1 MGRAAAL
8 LPVMKPLETFVD
20 VRDLEVGMY
29 IHLDLGW
36 MSHPFPL
43 SSFRLSAP
51 EQISTLRSLGLT
63 RVRWMPE
70 RSDARFRGD
79 TSSAPALVPAPAA
92 GAPAAPVAVAADAPH
107 AAARQQRQ
115 RQLSTQ
121 REALQRCERRYAD
134 AGRECRALFDLAGAQ
149 PVQAR
154 QRGEALVDVVI
165 DEMLGAEGDLTIR
178 LLGEGAG
185 DKASLHALNV
195 SIISLLMAR
204 VFGLGAEELRDL
216 GLGALMHDVG
226 KIQVPERLRH
236 RSEQFTPSE
245 LACYQEHVDLGVAI
259 GRRMGLAPAVL
270 AVIEQHHEHADGSG
284 FPRGLGSERM
294 SVAARIVALVD
305 RYDYLCNPASPA
317 KALTPHEALA
327 QLFSQ
332 GKSQFDTAIMAA
344 FIKMMGVYPPGSAVQ
359 LTDDRYALVSAV
371 NSSRPLKPRVLVY
384 DPAVPPDEALLL
396 DLQHEPGLGIRR
408 SLRPLALPRPALDYL
423 SPRPRTAYYF
433 EPARVHESRQAA
445 AA

>member
-1 MGRAAAL
+1 M
-8 LPVMKPLETFVD
+8 
-20 VRDLEVGMY
+20 
-29 IHLDLGW
+29 
-36 MSHPFPL
+36 
-43 SSFRLSAP
+43 
-51 EQISTLRSLGLT
+51 
-63 RVRWMPE
+63 
-70 RSDARFRGD
+70 
-79 TSSAPALVPAPAA
+79 
-92 GAPAAPVAVAADAPH
+92 
-107 AAARQQRQ
+107 
-115 RQLSTQ
+115 
-121 REALQRCERRYAD
+121 
-134 AGRECRALFDLAGAQ
+134 
-149 PVQAR
+149 
-154 QRGEALVDVVI
+154 
-165 DEMLGAEGDLTIR
+165 
-178 LLGEGAG
+178 
-185 DKASLHALNV
+185 
-195 SIISLLMAR
+195 
-204 VFGLGAEELRDL
+204 
-216 GLGALMHDVG
+216 
-226 KIQVPERLRH
+226 
-236 RSEQFTPSE
+236 
-245 LACYQEHVDLGVAI
+245 AI

-396 DLQHEPGLGIRR
+396 DLQNEPGLGIRR